1 MNTRSSSDIRVK
13 SIHAKRLFGMYDH
26 DVVLKEERTT
36 IVFGRNG
43 VGKTVMFKLT
53 HAILSGEVAA
63 MLDLLRYPYLE
74 FKVVLS
80 DGGVVVAERN
90 DREVASQAELLVGEG
105 EGVAVRNKPKVTDQV
120 RLTYRPASGDSK
132 SYTIN
137 EGTFEK
143 LASRLER
150 HLPFHRV
157 SPDQWRDDETGEVM
171 NALEVVARWGEM
183 GDDDDVS
190 IKLREWRGLVGNLL
204 PQSLLIQAQRLIR
217 VGRSSAR
224 SYLRPEGTTIR
235 DTVLAYS
242 ADLKSRIDQTLAQ
255 YGREAQRLDQ
265 TYPQRLLQQASAQAA
280 GEGLME
286 QADISASLQTMKQQQ
301 AEYQALGIL
310 GEQPQE
316 MGPNQDALLTTDVYR
331 AAMSVYV
338 RDAQEKL
345 KIVHN
350 LAQRVQLLLKLIGEK
365 FSNKKLKI
373 DPKTHDLMVESTHG
387 HVQQLS
393 VNALSSGEQHQLVL
407 AYDLLFRT
415 QPNTL
420 VLLDEPELS
429 LHVEWQERF
438 LEDLKA
444 VIDLV
449 GFDALLATH
458 SPYIINGHNE
468 LTVGLSVQ
476 VSADAG
482 R

>member
-1 MNTRSSSDIRVK
+1 MNTLSSSDIRVK

-53 HAILSGEVAA
+53 HAILSGEMAA
-63 MLDLLRYPYLE
+63 MLDLLRYPYIE

-90 DREVASQAELLVGEG
+90 DREIASQAELLVD
-105 EGVAVRNKPKVTDQV
+105 EGVAIRNKPKVTDQV
-120 RLTYRPASGDSK
+120 RLTYRPVSGDSK

-137 EGTFEK
+137 EGVFTK

-150 HLPFHRV
+150 RLPFHQV
-157 SPDQWRDDETGEVM
+157 SPDRWRDDETGEVM
-171 NALEVVARWGEM
+171 NALEVVARWGEL

-190 IKLREWRGLVGNLL
+190 MSVREWRGLVGNLL

-217 VGRSSAR
+217 VGRSSDR
-224 SYLRPEGTTIR
+224 HYLRPEGTTIR

-265 TYPQRLLQQASAQAA
+265 TYPQRLLQQASAQA

-286 QADISASLQTMKQQQ
+286 QGDISASLQTMKQQQ

-345 KIVHN
+345 KI
-350 LAQRVQLLLKLIGEK
+350 
-365 FSNKKLKI
+365 
-373 DPKTHDLMVESTHG
+373 DPKTHDLVVESTHG

-444 VIDLV
+444 VIDVV

-476 VSADAG
+476 ISPDAD

>member
-1 MNTRSSSDIRVK
+1 MNTRSSLDIRVK

-26 DVVLKEERTT
+26 DIVLKEERTT

-53 HAILSGEVAA
+53 HAILSGEMAA
-63 MLDLLRYPYLE
+63 MLDLLRYPYSE
-74 FKVVLS
+74 FKLVLS
-80 DGGVVVAERN
+80 DGSKVIAERK
-90 DREVASQAELLVGEG
+90 DGDDASQAELLINEG
-105 EGVAVRNKPKVTDQV
+105 EDIAGRNKRKMTDQV
-120 RLTYRPASGDSK
+120 QLTYWPASGDSK
-132 SYTIN
+132 SLAIN

-157 SPDQWRDDETGEVM
+157 SPDRWRDDETGEVM
-171 NALEVVARWGEM
+171 NAIEVVARWGEM
-183 GDDDDVS
+183 GDDADVS
-190 IKLREWRGLVGNLL
+190 TNLREWRKLVGNRL

-217 VGRSSAR
+217 VGRPSAR
-224 SYLRPEGTTIR
+224 QYMRTEAATVR

-242 ADLKSRIDQTLAQ
+242 ADLKNRIDQTLAQ

-265 TYPQRLLQQASAQAA
+265 TYPQRLLQQASAQAR
-280 GEGLME
+280 EGLMD
-286 QADISASLQTMKQQQ
+286 QGDISESLQTMKQQQ

-316 MGPNQDALLTTDVYR
+316 MGPNQESMLTTDVYR

-338 RDAQEKL
+338 RDAQAKL

-365 FSNKKLKI
+365 FSNKKLKV
-373 DPKTHDLMVESTHG
+373 DPKTHDLVVESTHG
-387 HVQQLS
+387 HVEELS

-444 VIDLV
+444 VIDVV

-476 VSADAG
+476 VSADAD

>member
-1 MNTRSSSDIRVK
+1 MNTLSSSDIRVK

-53 HAILSGEVAA
+53 HAILSGEMAA
-63 MLDLLRYPYLE
+63 MLDLLRYPYIE

-90 DREVASQAELLVGEG
+90 DREIASQAELLVD
-105 EGVAVRNKPKVTDQV
+105 EGVAIRNKPKVTDQV
-120 RLTYRPASGDSK
+120 RLTYRPVSGDSK

-137 EGTFEK
+137 EGVFTK

-150 HLPFHRV
+150 RLPFHQV
-157 SPDQWRDDETGEVM
+157 SPDRWRDDETGEVM
-171 NALEVVARWGEM
+171 NALEVVARWGEL

-190 IKLREWRGLVGNLL
+190 MSVREWRGLVGNLL

-217 VGRSSAR
+217 VGRSSDR
-224 SYLRPEGTTIR
+224 HYLRPEGTTIR

-265 TYPQRLLQQASAQAA
+265 TYPQRLLQQASAQA

-286 QADISASLQTMKQQQ
+286 QGDISASLQTMKQQQ

-373 DPKTHDLMVESTHG
+373 DPKTHDLVVESTHG
-387 HVQQLS
+387 HIQQLS

-444 VIDLV
+444 VIDVV

-476 VSADAG
+476 ISPDAD

>member
-1 MNTRSSSDIRVK
+1 MNTLSSSDIRVK

-26 DVVLKEERTT
+26 NVVLKEERTT

-53 HAILSGEVAA
+53 HAILSGEMAA
-63 MLDLLRYPYLE
+63 MLDLLRYPYIE

-90 DREVASQAELLVGEG
+90 DREIASQAELLVD
-105 EGVAVRNKPKVTDQV
+105 EGVAIRNKPKVTDQV
-120 RLTYRPASGDSK
+120 RLTYRPVSGDSK

-137 EGTFEK
+137 EGVFTK

-150 HLPFHRV
+150 RLPFHQV
-157 SPDQWRDDETGEVM
+157 SPDRWRDDETGEVM
-171 NALEVVARWGEM
+171 NALEVVARWGEL

-190 IKLREWRGLVGNLL
+190 MSVREWRGLVGNLL

-217 VGRSSAR
+217 VGRSSDR
-224 SYLRPEGTTIR
+224 HYLRPEGTTIR

-265 TYPQRLLQQASAQAA
+265 TYPQRLLQQASAQA

-286 QADISASLQTMKQQQ
+286 QGDISASLQTMKQQQ

-373 DPKTHDLMVESTHG
+373 DPKTHDLVVESTHG

-444 VIDLV
+444 VIDVV

-476 VSADAG
+476 ISPDAD

>member
-53 HAILSGEVAA
+53 HAILSGEMAA
-63 MLDLLRYPYLE
+63 MLDLLRYPYIE

-90 DREVASQAELLVGEG
+90 DREIASQAELLVD
-105 EGVAVRNKPKVTDQV
+105 EGVAIRNKPKVTDQV
-120 RLTYRPASGDSK
+120 RLTYRPVSGDSK

-137 EGTFEK
+137 EGVFTK

-150 HLPFHRV
+150 RLPFHQV
-157 SPDQWRDDETGEVM
+157 SPDRWRDDETGEVM
-171 NALEVVARWGEM
+171 NALEVVARWGEL

-190 IKLREWRGLVGNLL
+190 MSVREWRGLVGNLL

-217 VGRSSAR
+217 VGRSSDR
-224 SYLRPEGTTIR
+224 HYLRPEGTTIR

-265 TYPQRLLQQASAQAA
+265 TYPQRLLQQASAQA

-286 QADISASLQTMKQQQ
+286 QGDISASLQTMKQQQ

-373 DPKTHDLMVESTHG
+373 DPKTHDLVVESTHG

-444 VIDLV
+444 VIDVV

-458 SPYIINGHNE
+458 SPHIINGHNE

-476 VSADAG
+476 ISPDAD

>member
-1 MNTRSSSDIRVK
+1 MNTLSSSDIRVK

-53 HAILSGEVAA
+53 HAILSGEMAA
-63 MLDLLRYPYLE
+63 MLDLLRYPYIE

-90 DREVASQAELLVGEG
+90 DREIASQAELLVD
-105 EGVAVRNKPKVTDQV
+105 EGVAIRNKPKVTDQV
-120 RLTYRPASGDSK
+120 RLTYRPVSGDSK

-137 EGTFEK
+137 EGVFTK

-150 HLPFHRV
+150 RLPFHQV
-157 SPDQWRDDETGEVM
+157 SPDRWRDDETGEVM
-171 NALEVVARWGEM
+171 NALEVVARWGEL

-190 IKLREWRGLVGNLL
+190 MSVREWRGLVGNLL

-217 VGRSSAR
+217 VGRSSDR
-224 SYLRPEGTTIR
+224 HYLRPEGTTIR

-265 TYPQRLLQQASAQAA
+265 TYPQRLLQQASAQA

-286 QADISASLQTMKQQQ
+286 QGDISASLQTMKQQQ

-373 DPKTHDLMVESTHG
+373 DPKTHDLVVESTHG

-444 VIDLV
+444 VIDVV

-476 VSADAG
+476 ISPDAD